1 MMTPD
6 QLRDRILELLDDIK
20 AKDVLCIDVAKR
32 TSMTEYMIIASGTSG
47 RHLNSIAEHVALET
61 KKQGEAALGIEG
73 KGGGDWVL
81 LDHSC
86 VVTHIMSAEAREFY
100 DLERLWQ
107 PLAPGEKPPTQ
118 DDEI

>member
-1 MMTPD
+1 MMTPE

-20 AKDVLCIDVAKR
+20 AKDVLCIDVRDR
-32 TSMTEYMIIASGTSG
+32 TSMTEYMIIACGTSG

-61 KKQGEAALGIEG
+61 KRQGEAVLGIEG
-73 KGGGDWVL
+73 KGGGEWVL
-81 LDHSC
+81 LDHGC

-107 PLAPGEKPPTQ
+107 PLAPGEKRSEE
-118 DDEI
+118 DEES